1 MSELI
6 AVIGDIHANREALAV
21 TLERILE
28 MDPANVV
35 CVGDVVGY
43 GPEPEWCVDAV
54 RSACDHVVCGNHEI
68 GLLYGANNFSKGAT
82 RSIDAHRQRL
92 MTAPEECAGE
102 GGERWSFL
110 KQLPARQ
117 HINDILF
124 VHGSPAN
131 PVYEY
136 LREKDVRLKAYK
148 KLAQNFDNVTRIA
161 FHGHTHVPGIITGDY
176 RFLTP
181 NARQETFTVEA
192 GKKMI
197 VNCGSVGAPRDG
209 DPRASFV
216 TFEGDRITFHR
227 LSYQS
232 DITAEKI
239 RRDVSCDQ
247 TMAAML
253 SAGGEPDSADC
264 NAAPC

>member
-6 AVIGDIHANREALAV
+6 AVIGDIHANSEALAV

-28 MDPANVV
+28 MDPASIV
-35 CVGDVVGY
+35 CVGDIVGY

-68 GLLYGANNFSKGAT
+68 GLLYGANNFSEGAT
-82 RSIDAHRQRL
+82 RSINAHRQRL
-92 MTAPEECAGE
+92 MPAPGECEGE
-102 GGERWSFL
+102 GSERWSFL
-110 KQLPARQ
+110 KQLPARH
-117 HINDILF
+117 HIDDLLF

-136 LREKDVRLKAYK
+136 LREKDVKLKAYK
-148 KLAQNFDNVTRIA
+148 KLAQNFDSVARIA

-176 RFLTP
+176 RFLSP
-181 NARQETFTVEA
+181 HAGQETFAVGP
-192 GKKMI
+192 GKKVI

-216 TFEGDRITFHR
+216 TFGDGRITFHR
-227 LSYQS
+227 LRYQWEM
-232 DITAEKI
+232 TAEKI
-239 RRDVSCDQ
+239 RRDSSCDQ
-247 TMAAML
+247 SMAAML
-253 SAGGEPDSADC
+253 SAGVYIH
-264 NAAPC
+264 